1 MARPRRSPDHPGDC
15 LFQLRPTKCGSESIP
30 GRGNGLSHC
39 ARTLLERISSHRQ
52 KSGQLCASA
61 STRRKAQQRVAQ
73 QKTGH
78 LPMNTLRFIF
88 FCILLTT
95 PLHIQAQET
104 EPVPRMLFKTKI
116 HIRSEPTG
124 AQVFINGQEAGY
136 TPFVTEKLLD
146 IGDKIQAYAHGYQ
159 PWTRTFTTT
168 VLADTVHIALIRQKA
183 HLEIRSDQL
192 AALGA
197 EIHLRFADQDTTI
210 TGFINIGRGN
220 VAYES
225 DLFVGKYRLEISKP
239 GFNLIEQDLFLPPR
253 GKLIEIRL
261 TRNPLP
267 LTELSIPGLVDI
279 ADQYLAESA
288 QLLEAALA
296 IGETVPAVETNA
308 SIRLS
313 DSRLTP
319 FIEDLKY
326 YSHQTRELELT
337 LSRLGQSEIGVLRA
351 LAQIDVYHGIV
362 LGKYRRFSEA
372 HALFREARERS
383 PFPIEQEPNP
393 LPGENESSLGDL
405 TRFAEQ
411 WHTRLGR
418 LDVNVNAAWLAIR
431 NMHPNTLR
439 FEQVRFTREAPV
451 PPATSP
457 HEQAMYDS
465 LTTLAE
471 HILNENIANRE
482 QEFSLT
488 LPKGHYM
495 LKDTQNMAIPISFRV
510 SDAPTFL
517 PISPRVSLWLP
528 TAKTASDT
536 VRLQTV
542 VGDELGPIVQPDQIT
557 FGREYALLVKMGDYK
572 RHRENIILYPASGIK
587 PVWPG
592 VTAIAATPGTECL
605 YYKTGNE
612 KLETSILGNIQGKRS
627 GLLKYLL
634 LPIVGIGVALAL

>member
-1 MARPRRSPDHPGDC
+1 
-15 LFQLRPTKCGSESIP
+15 
-30 GRGNGLSHC
+30 
-39 ARTLLERISSHRQ
+39 
-52 KSGQLCASA
+52 
-61 STRRKAQQRVAQ
+61 
-73 QKTGH
+73 
-78 LPMNTLRFIF
+78 MNTLRFIL

-95 PLHIQAQET
+95 PFHIQAQET
-104 EPVPRMLFKTKI
+104 EPVPRTFLKTKI

-124 AQVFINGQEAGY
+124 AQVFINGQEAGH
-136 TPFVTEKLLD
+136 TPFATEKLLN

-159 PWTRTFTTT
+159 PYTRTFTTT

-220 VAYES
+220 VAYQS
-225 DLFVGKYRLEISKP
+225 DLFVGKYHIEISKP
-239 GFNLIEQDLFLPPR
+239 GFNLIEQELFLPPR
-253 GKLIEIRL
+253 GKLMEIRL
-261 TRNPLP
+261 TRNPIP
-267 LTELSIPGLVDI
+267 LTGLSIPGLVDI

-288 QLLEAALA
+288 QLLAAALA
-296 IGETVPAVETNA
+296 IGETAPAVETNA

-313 DSRLTP
+313 DPRLTP

-326 YSHQTRELELT
+326 YSHQTRELERT
-337 LSRLGQSEIGVLRA
+337 MRLMGKSERNLLRA
-351 LAQIDVYHGIV
+351 LSQIDVYRGIV

-372 HALFREARERS
+372 HALFEEARERS
-383 PFPIEQEPNP
+383 PFPLEQEPNP
-393 LPGENESSLGDL
+393 LPGESESRLGDL

-418 LDVNVNAAWLAIR
+418 LDVNVNAAYLAIR
-431 NMHPNTLR
+431 NVHPNTLR

-457 HEQAMYDS
+457 HEQAMHDS
-465 LTTLAE
+465 LVALAQ
-471 HILNENIANRE
+471 HILNDHIANRQ

-488 LPKGHYM
+488 LPKGHYR

-510 SDAPTFL
+510 SDTPAFL

-528 TAKTASDT
+528 TAKTRSDT
-536 VRLQTV
+536 VLLQAV
-542 VGDELGPIVQPDQIT
+542 IGDELGPIVQPDQVT

-572 RHRENIILYPASGIK
+572 RHRENIILYPTGSIK

-592 VTAIAATPGTECL
+592 VTAIAATPGAECM
-605 YYKTGNE
+605 YYKTGNQ

-634 LPIVGIGVALAL
+634 IPIVGIGVALAL

>member
-1 MARPRRSPDHPGDC
+1 
-15 LFQLRPTKCGSESIP
+15 
-30 GRGNGLSHC
+30 
-39 ARTLLERISSHRQ
+39 
-52 KSGQLCASA
+52 
-61 STRRKAQQRVAQ
+61 
-73 QKTGH
+73 
-78 LPMNTLRFIF
+78 MNTLRFILF
-88 FCILLTT
+88 FILLTT
-95 PLHIQAQET
+95 PLHTQAQET
-104 EPVPRMLFKTKI
+104 EPVPSVFLKPKI

-136 TPFVTEKLLD
+136 TPFVTAELLD
-146 IGDKIQAYAHGYQ
+146 IGDKMQAFAHGYQ
-159 PWTRTFTTT
+159 PWTRTFATT
-168 VLADTVHIALIRQKA
+168 VLADTVHIALTRQNA
-183 HLEIRSDQL
+183 RLEIRSDQL

-197 EIHLRFADQDTTI
+197 EIHLRFVDQDTTI

-220 VAYES
+220 VAYQS
-225 DLFVGKYRLEISKP
+225 DHFVGKYHLAISKP

-267 LTELSIPGLVDI
+267 LTALSIPGLVDI
-279 ADQYLAESA
+279 ADQYRAESA
-288 QLLEAALA
+288 QLLTAALA
-296 IGETVPAVETNA
+296 IGETAPAIETNM
-308 SIRLS
+308 SIRLN
-313 DSRLTP
+313 DPRITP
-319 FIEDLKY
+319 FIEELKR
-326 YSHQTRELELT
+326 YSLQTRELERT
-337 LSRLGQSEIGVLRA
+337 LRRMEQSERDVLRD
-351 LAQIDVYHGIV
+351 LAQIDVYLGIV

-372 HALFREARERS
+372 NALFSEARERS

-393 LPGENESSLGDL
+393 LPGETSQQLGDL
-405 TRFAEQ
+405 TRFAEK
-411 WHTRLGR
+411 WHARLGR
-418 LDVNVNAAWLAIR
+418 LDVNVDAAYLAMH
-431 NMHPNTLR
+431 NLHPNTLR

-451 PPATSP
+451 PSATSP

-465 LTTLAE
+465 LVTLAE
-471 HILNENIANRE
+471 HVLNDNIANRE

-495 LKDTQNMAIPISFRV
+495 FKDMQNRAIPISFRV
-510 SDAPTFL
+510 SDVPTFL

-572 RHRENIILYPASGIK
+572 RHRENIILYPTGGIR

-605 YYKTGNE
+605 YYKTGNR

-634 LPIVGIGVALAL
+634 IPIVGIGVALAL

>member
-1 MARPRRSPDHPGDC
+1 
-15 LFQLRPTKCGSESIP
+15 
-30 GRGNGLSHC
+30 
-39 ARTLLERISSHRQ
+39 
-52 KSGQLCASA
+52 
-61 STRRKAQQRVAQ
+61 
-73 QKTGH
+73 
-78 LPMNTLRFIF
+78 MNTLRFIL

-104 EPVPRMLFKTKI
+104 ESAPRMLLKTKI

-225 DLFVGKYRLEISKP
+225 DLFVGKYQLEISKP
-239 GFNLIEQDLFLPPR
+239 GFNLIEQELFLPPR
-253 GKLIEIRL
+253 GKLMEIRL
-261 TRNPLP
+261 ARNPLP
-267 LTELSIPGLVDI
+267 LTALSIPGLVDI
-279 ADQYLAESA
+279 ADQYRAESA
-288 QLLEAALA
+288 QLLAASLA
-296 IGETVPAVETNA
+296 IGETAPAVETNM
-308 SIRLS
+308 SIRLR
-313 DSRLTP
+313 DPRLTP
-319 FIEDLKY
+319 FINELKR
-326 YSHQTRELELT
+326 YSQQTRELERT
-337 LSRLGQSEIGVLRA
+337 LRRMGQSEIGVLRA
-351 LAQIDVYHGIV
+351 LAQIDVYRGIV

-372 HALFREARERS
+372 QALFREARERS

-393 LPGENESSLGDL
+393 LPGKTSQQLGDL
-405 TRFAEQ
+405 TRFVEQ

-418 LDVNVNAAWLAIR
+418 LDVNVNAVWLAIR

-439 FEQVRFTREAPV
+439 FEQVRFTREAPM

-457 HEQAMYDS
+457 HEQAMHDS
-465 LTTLAE
+465 LVALAE
-471 HILNENIANRE
+471 HILNDNIANRQ

-488 LPKGHYM
+488 LPKGHYL

-517 PISPRVSLWLP
+517 SISPRVSLWLP

-572 RHRENIILYPASGIK
+572 RHRENIILYPMGGIK

-592 VTAIAATPGTECL
+592 VTAIAATPGAECM
-605 YYKTGNE
+605 YYKTGNK

-634 LPIVGIGVALAL
+634 IPIVGVGVALAL

>member
-1 MARPRRSPDHPGDC
+1 
-15 LFQLRPTKCGSESIP
+15 
-30 GRGNGLSHC
+30 
-39 ARTLLERISSHRQ
+39 
-52 KSGQLCASA
+52 
-61 STRRKAQQRVAQ
+61 
-73 QKTGH
+73 
-78 LPMNTLRFIF
+78 MNTLRFVLF
-88 FCILLTT
+88 SILLTT
-95 PLHIQAQET
+95 PLHIPAQET
-104 EPVPRMLFKTKI
+104 EPVPGIFLKRKI
-116 HIRSEPTG
+116 HIRSEPAD

-146 IGDKIQAYAHGYQ
+146 IGDKIQAFAHGYQ

-168 VLADTVHIALIRQKA
+168 VLTDTVHIALIRQKA

-210 TGFINIGRGN
+210 IGFINIGRGN

-225 DLFVGKYRLEISKP
+225 DLFVGKYHLEISKP
-239 GFNLIEQDLFLPPR
+239 GFNLIEQELFLPPR
-253 GKLIEIRL
+253 GKLMEIRL
-261 TRNPLP
+261 TRSPLP
-267 LTELSIPGLVDI
+267 LTALSIPGLVDI
-279 ADQYLAESA
+279 ADQYRAESA
-288 QLLEAALA
+288 QLLAAALA
-296 IGETVPAVETNA
+296 IGETAPVVETNM

-313 DSRLTP
+313 DPRLTP
-319 FIEDLKY
+319 FIEELKR
-326 YSHQTRELELT
+326 YSRQTQELERT
-337 LSRLGQSEIGVLRA
+337 LRRMKKKEISVLRA
-351 LAQIDVYHGIV
+351 LAQIDVYRGVV

-372 HALFREARERS
+372 HALFREARQRS

-393 LPGENESSLGDL
+393 LPGKTDQRLDDL

-431 NMHPNTLR
+431 NLHPNTLR

-457 HEQAMYDS
+457 HEQAMHDS
-465 LTTLAE
+465 LVALAE
-471 HILNENIANRE
+471 HILNDNIANRQ

-488 LPKGHYM
+488 LPKGHYR
-495 LKDTQNMAIPISFRV
+495 LKDTQNLAIPISFRV

-528 TAKTASDT
+528 TAKTRSDT
-536 VRLQTV
+536 VLLQTV
-542 VGDELGPIVQPDQIT
+542 VGDELGPIVQPDQVT

-572 RHRENIILYPASGIK
+572 RHRENIIFYPTGSIK

-592 VTAIAATPGTECL
+592 VTAIAATPGTECM
-605 YYKTGNE
+605 YYKTGNK

-627 GLLKYLL
+627 GILKYLL
-634 LPIVGIGVALAL
+634 IPIVGVGVALAL

>member
-1 MARPRRSPDHPGDC
+1 
-15 LFQLRPTKCGSESIP
+15 
-30 GRGNGLSHC
+30 
-39 ARTLLERISSHRQ
+39 
-52 KSGQLCASA
+52 
-61 STRRKAQQRVAQ
+61 
-73 QKTGH
+73 
-78 LPMNTLRFIF
+78 MNTLRFII

-104 EPVPRMLFKTKI
+104 EPMQGMLLKRKT

-136 TPFVTEKLLD
+136 TPFITEKLLD
-146 IGDKIQAYAHGYQ
+146 IGDKIQAFVHGYQ

-210 TGFINIGRGN
+210 TGFINIGHGN

-288 QLLEAALA
+288 QLLAAALA

-313 DSRLTP
+313 DLRLTP

-326 YSHQTRELELT
+326 YSHQTRELERT
-337 LSRLGQSEIGVLRA
+337 LSRLGQSDIGVLRA

-393 LPGENESSLGDL
+393 LPGENESRLGDL

-418 LDVNVNAAWLAIR
+418 LDVNVNAAYLAIR
-431 NMHPNTLR
+431 NLPPKTLR

-471 HILNENIANRE
+471 HILNDNIANRA

-510 SDAPTFL
+510 SDAPAFL

-542 VGDELGPIVQPDQIT
+542 IGDELGPIVQPDQIT

-572 RHRENIILYPASGIK
+572 RHRENIILYPMGSIK

-634 LPIVGIGVALAL
+634 IPIVGVGVALAL